1 MRRLAYPCE
10 VRNVSSQQFCIV
22 SAGCMDV
29 HVNMNI
35 QYAILPAVLST
46 CHVTD
51 VQAQKQVMRKFE
63 KYLAGASPKIKSD
76 PPAPSTPPLWDDISA
91 FLNATNGAAP
101 VGSDVA
107 PEKQQQEG
115 TEERKRK
122 SHLISASP
130 PASPPAPAPSLQD
143 EATPSIDQVIFCWSK
158 LKAYFLMPTL
168 CAGYCTSL
176 LGWNLHL

>member
-1 MRRLAYPCE
+1 
-10 VRNVSSQQFCIV
+10 
-22 SAGCMDV
+22 
-29 HVNMNI
+29 MNI

-91 FLNATNGAAP
+91 FLNARNDAAP
-101 VGSDVA
+101 LGLDVA

-143 EATPSIDQVIFCWSK
+143 EATPSIDQVGFCWSK
-158 LKAYFLMPTL
+158 LKANFPDANTMRWVLHIIVGLEY
-168 CAGYCTSL
+168 ASL
-176 LGWNLHL
+176 IRQYMFTREMDVLGHGVPLHLV